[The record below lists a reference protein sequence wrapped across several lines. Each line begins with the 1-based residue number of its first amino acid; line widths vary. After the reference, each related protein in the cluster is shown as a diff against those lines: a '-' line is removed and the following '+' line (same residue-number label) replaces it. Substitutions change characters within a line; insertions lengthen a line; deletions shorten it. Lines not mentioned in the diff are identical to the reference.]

1 MFSALVV
8 AWLSGQ
14 AATASRVTL
23 TSEGLVVLLDPLLP
37 RPISVNFSG
46 VNLSPPSGSAPPSPP
61 QPQPDWWRMVENE
74 MVVVSGNPFNQTEF
88 PKGTTNSD
96 GANKVI

>member
-1 MFSALVV
+1 MFSAVV

-23 TSEGLVVLLDPLLP
+23 TSERLVVLLDPLLP

-46 VNLSPPSGSAPPSPP
+46 VNLSPPSGSAPPSP
-61 QPQPDWWRMVENE
+61 PQPDWWRMVENE